1 MSKKRRLYVPYW
13 NQPALII
20 NFLIFLYN
28 TSSSS
33 NNQPDNMNLFSLIIS
48 ACLCAA
54 TTVVADD
61 KLKFYNVK
69 SPMADIPNNK
79 GTASF
84 TVNSDGS
91 VTIDIDREEAAQAIV
106 NGNDCKFTMNT

>member
-1 MSKKRRLYVPYW
+1 
-13 NQPALII
+13 
-20 NFLIFLYN
+20 
-28 TSSSS
+28 
-33 NNQPDNMNLFSLIIS
+33 MNLFSIIT
-48 ACLCAA
+48 ACLCV

-69 SPMADIPNNK
+69 SPMADTISSSNNK

-91 VTIDIDREEAAQAIV
+91 VTIDIDWNEGAQAIV
-106 NGNDCKFTMNT
+106 NGSDSKFI

>member
-1 MSKKRRLYVPYW
+1 
-13 NQPALII
+13 
-20 NFLIFLYN
+20 
-28 TSSSS
+28 
-33 NNQPDNMNLFSLIIS
+33 MNLFSLIIT

-69 SPMADIPNNK
+69 SPMADDTIPSSNNK

-91 VTIDIDREEAAQAIV
+91 VTIDVDWNEAAQAIV
-106 NGNDCKFTMNT
+106 DGNDSKFI